1 MEVLLS
7 EITKNSKLKIVQIL
21 STELEAKFA
30 EMGLVS
36 QKEIQW
42 LFRAPLKDPIAIEV
56 DDYVLSLRLDEAK
69 HILVCGLSS

>member
-1 MEVLLS
+1 MEELLS
-7 EITKNSKLKIVQIL
+7 EITESSKLKIVRIL

-36 QKEIQW
+36 DKGIEW

-69 HILVCGLSS
+69 YILVSKL

>member
-7 EITKNSKLKIVQIL
+7 EIKVSSKLKIVRIL

-36 QKEIQW
+36 DKEIQW

-56 DDYVLSLRLDEAK
+56 DNYVLSLRLDEAK
-69 HILVCGLSS
+69 FISVKKVN

>member
-7 EITKNSKLKIVQIL
+7 EVTQSSKLKIVRIL
-21 STELEAKFA
+21 STNLEAKFA
-30 EMGLVS
+30 EMGLIS
-36 QKEIQW
+36 EKEIQW

-69 HILVCGLSS
+69 YILVTKN

>member
-7 EITKNSKLKIVQIL
+7 EITLPSKLKIVRIL

-36 QKEIQW
+36 DKGIEW

-69 HILVCGLSS
+69 YILVSKL

>member
-7 EITKNSKLKIVQIL
+7 EVTQSSKLKIVRII
-21 STELEAKFA
+21 STNLEAKFA
-30 EMGLVS
+30 EMGLIS
-36 QKEIQW
+36 EKEIQW

-69 HILVCGLSS
+69 YILVTKI

>member
-7 EITKNSKLKIVQIL
+7 EITTNSKLKIVRIL

-30 EMGLVS
+30 EMGLVND
-36 QKEIQW
+36 KEIEW

-56 DDYVLSLRLDEAK
+56 DEYVLSLRLDEAK
-69 HILVCGLSS
+69 FIAVSRI

>member
-7 EITKNSKLKIVQIL
+7 EVTQSSKLKIVRIL
-21 STELEAKFA
+21 STDLEAKFA
-30 EMGLVS
+30 EMGLIS
-36 QKEIQW
+36 EKEIQW

-69 HILVCGLSS
+69 YIRVTKI

>member
-7 EITKNSKLKIVQIL
+7 EITESSKLKIVRIL
-21 STELEAKFA
+21 ATELEAKFA

-36 QKEIQW
+36 DKGIEW

-69 HILVCGLSS
+69 YILVSKL

>member
-7 EITKNSKLKIVQIL
+7 EITESSKLKIVRIL

-36 QKEIQW
+36 DKGIEW
-42 LFRAPLKDPIAIEV
+42 LFRAPFKDPSAIEV

-69 HILVCGLSS
+69 YILVSKL

>member
-7 EITKNSKLKIVQIL
+7 EITTNSKLKIVRIL

-30 EMGLVS
+30 EMGLVND
-36 QKEIQW
+36 KEIKW

-56 DDYVLSLRLDEAK
+56 DEYVLSLRLDEAK
-69 HILVCGLSS
+69 FIAVSRI

>member
-7 EITKNSKLKIVQIL
+7 EVTQFSKLKIIRIL
-21 STELEAKFA
+21 STDLEAKFA
-30 EMGLVS
+30 EMGLIS
-36 QKEIQW
+36 EKEIQW

-69 HILVCGLSS
+69 FISVLKL

>member
-7 EITKNSKLKIVQIL
+7 EINTNSKLKIVRIL

-30 EMGLVS
+30 EMGLVNE
-36 QKEIQW
+36 KEIQW
-42 LFRAPLKDPIAIEV
+42 LYRAPLKDPIAIEV

-69 HILVCGLSS
+69 YISVIKHK

>member
-7 EITKNSKLKIVQIL
+7 EITTNSKLKIVRIL

-30 EMGLVS
+30 EMGLVHD
-36 QKEIQW
+36 KEIIW

-69 HILVCGLSS
+69 FISVSRI

>member
-7 EITKNSKLKIVQIL
+7 EINTNSKLKIVRIL

-30 EMGLVS
+30 EMGLVHE
-36 QKEIQW
+36 KEIQW
-42 LFRAPLKDPIAIEV
+42 LYRAPLKDPIAIEV

-69 HILVCGLSS
+69 YISVIKHK

>member
-7 EITKNSKLKIVQIL
+7 EITESSKLKIVRIL
-21 STELEAKFA
+21 ATELEAKFA

-36 QKEIQW
+36 DKGIEW

-69 HILVCGLSS
+69 YILVSIL

>member
-7 EITKNSKLKIVQIL
+7 EITVNSKLKIVHIL

-36 QKEIQW
+36 AKEIQW

-56 DDYVLSLRLDEAK
+56 DGYVLSLRLDEAK
-69 HILVCGLSS
+69 FIAVSSV

>member
-7 EITKNSKLKIVQIL
+7 EVTQSSKLKIVRII
-21 STELEAKFA
+21 STDLEAKFA
-30 EMGLVS
+30 EMGLIS
-36 QKEIQW
+36 EKEIQW

-69 HILVCGLSS
+69 YILVTKI

>member
-7 EITKNSKLKIVQIL
+7 EVTQSSKLKIVRIL
-21 STELEAKFA
+21 STNLEAKFA
-30 EMGLVS
+30 EMGLIS
-36 QKEIQW
+36 EKEIQW

-69 HILVCGLSS
+69 YILVTKI

>member
-1 MEVLLS
+1 MEKLLS
-7 EITKNSKLKIVQIL
+7 DITESSKLKIARIL

-36 QKEIQW
+36 DKEIQW

-69 HILVCGLSS
+69 HIAVLVI

>member
-7 EITKNSKLKIVQIL
+7 EIKVSSKLKIVRIL

-36 QKEIQW
+36 DKEIQW
-42 LFRAPLKDPIAIEV
+42 LYRAPLKDPIAVEV
-56 DDYVLSLRLDEAK
+56 DNYVLSLRLDEAK
-69 HILVCGLSS
+69 FISVIKS

>member
-7 EITKNSKLKIVQIL
+7 EVTQSSKLKIIRII
-21 STELEAKFA
+21 STDLEAKFA
-30 EMGLVS
+30 EMGLIS
-36 QKEIQW
+36 EKEIQW

-69 HILVCGLSS
+69 YILVTKI

>member
-7 EITKNSKLKIVQIL
+7 EIKVSSKLKIVQIL

-69 HILVCGLSS
+69 FISVVNI

>member
-7 EITKNSKLKIVQIL
+7 EVTQSSKLKIIRIL
-21 STELEAKFA
+21 ATELEAKFA

-36 QKEIQW
+36 DKGIEW

-69 HILVCGLSS
+69 YILVSKL

>member
-7 EITKNSKLKIVQIL
+7 EVTQSSKLKIVRII
-21 STELEAKFA
+21 STDLEAKFT
-30 EMGLVS
+30 EMGLIS
-36 QKEIQW
+36 EKEIQW

-69 HILVCGLSS
+69 YILVTKI

>member
-1 MEVLLS
+1 
-7 EITKNSKLKIVQIL
+7 
-21 STELEAKFA
+21 LEAKFA

-69 HILVCGLSS
+69 HILVCDLSS

>member
-7 EITKNSKLKIVQIL
+7 EITLPSKLKIVRIL

-36 QKEIQW
+36 DKGIEW

-69 HILVCGLSS
+69 YILVSIL